1 MSYIG
6 TKGPRRTEKPSFN
19 DLDTIETMG
28 INLLYPNKTNSDWSN
43 KYGKKKN
50 IWVTAEA
57 TLNSETE
64 NVIKGIQNSSRKYC
78 QLNEEWTNLK
88 RELEE
93 VKAKF
98 EKTTPDIV
106 LETKR
111 AKIKARNV
119 QRDIKCQTLST
130 NTSIAN
136 LIQSHTDVENSRR
149 INLHYKRHINTT
161 HTKIMSS
168 SLYST
173 RINRSVVSA
182 RGHVSNLLDCYK
194 TGIQESVNLRKGVIR
209 ELALN
214 NRRSSM
220 LRAELPG
227 LSHYLTNFE
236 NYEVEGRDL
245 LKHRI
250 IRDKMKNVA
259 GATEI
264 ETYILRMEEIDDA
277 FSRIKHAEGITN
289 IEEIYCSL
297 ERIDAKKQIMYGE
310 LYALGNVKGNFKS
323 QNAWLRQHNENCRLT
338 LERLSYENVN
348 NEKHKV
354 LKDDLLQK
362 EHDGYGPEIKELDRE
377 Y

>member
-1 MSYIG
+1 MSFKK
-6 TKGPRRTEKPSFN
+6 TPGPRNAQKPSFV
-19 DLDTIETMG
+19 DPDTIETMG

-43 KYGKKKN
+43 KYGKKKTL
-50 IWVTAEA
+50 WASAEA

-64 NVIKGIQNSSRKYC
+64 NVIRGIQACSRKFC
-78 QLNEEWTNLK
+78 ILNEEWTNLK
-88 RELEE
+88 RELAE

-98 EKTTPDIV
+98 DKTTPDIV
-106 LETKR
+106 TSTNR
-111 AKIKARNV
+111 AKIKARNIL
-119 QRDIKCQTLST
+119 RDIKTHTLST
-130 NTSIAN
+130 NTSIAQ
-136 LIQSHTDVENSRR
+136 LTQSHTDVENSRR
-149 INLHYKRHINTT
+149 LNLHYNRHISTT
-161 HTKIMSS
+161 GSKIMST

-173 RINRSVVSA
+173 RINRSVASA

-194 TGIQESVNLRKGVIR
+194 TGVQESINMRKGCIR
-209 ELALN
+209 ELSLT
-214 NRRSSM
+214 NRRGSM

-227 LSHYLTNFE
+227 LEHYLTNFE
-236 NYEVEGRDL
+236 NYEIEGRDL

-250 IRDKMKNVA
+250 IRRKMKNVS
-259 GATEI
+259 GAIEI
-264 ETYILRMEEIDDA
+264 ATYSLRMEEIDDA

-323 QNAWLRQHNENCRLT
+323 QNAWIRTHNENCRLT
-338 LERLSYENVN
+338 LERLSFENIN

-362 EHDGYGPEIKELDRE
+362 EHDEFLPKIAELDKE